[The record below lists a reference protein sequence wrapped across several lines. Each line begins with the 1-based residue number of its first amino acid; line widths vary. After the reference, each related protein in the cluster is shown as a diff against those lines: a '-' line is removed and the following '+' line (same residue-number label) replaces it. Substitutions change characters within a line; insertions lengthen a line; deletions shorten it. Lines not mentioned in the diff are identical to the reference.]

1 MSAHDAWPATGPA
14 GRARVARRSPS
25 EGSVLLELRN
35 VTCAFGGLK
44 AVSDLDLTLPAGVLA
59 GLIGP
64 NGAGKTTVFNLIMGV
79 YPPTQGE
86 ILLDGAPTR
95 GRLTWDIARLGV
107 ARTFQNPRLF
117 AELTCLD
124 NVRVACHLHCG
135 ATLVDSVLDSPR
147 SRKEEREIVAR
158 ARGLLD
164 AFGLG
169 RYADEKARNLPYGDQ
184 RRLEI
189 ARALATEPTLL
200 LLDEPAAGM
209 NPQESDALMRLIHDI
224 RSRYRLTVLLIEH
237 DMKVVMGICE
247 RITVL
252 DHGVKI
258 AEGLPQA
265 IRSDPK
271 VIEAY
276 LGEEA

>member
-1 MSAHDAWPATGPA
+1 VTDAIL
-14 GRARVARRSPS
+14 R
-25 EGSVLLELRN
+25 LRN
-35 VTCAFGGLK
+35 VTRSFGGLK
-44 AVSDLDLTLPAGVLA
+44 AVQDLDLELQPGALA

-64 NGAGKTTVFNLIMGV
+64 NGAGKTTVFNLVTGV
-79 YPPTQGE
+79 Y
-86 ILLDGAPTR
+86 APTEGTIDLANQR
-95 GRLTWDIARLGV
+95 IHGRLPSTIARLGV

-117 AELTCLD
+117 SELTCLD
-124 NVRVACHLHCG
+124 NVRVACHLHAG
-135 ATLVDSVLDSPR
+135 ATFADSVFRTPR
-147 SRKEEREIVAR
+147 SEREETAIAERSESLLADFGLERYREER
-158 ARGLLD
+158 
-164 AFGLG
+164 
-169 RYADEKARNLPYGDQ
+169 ARNLPYGDQ

-189 ARALATEPTLL
+189 ARALGAEPKLL

-209 NPQESDALMRLIHDI
+209 NPHESEALMHLIHDI
-224 RSRYRLTVLLIEH
+224 RDRYGLTVLLIEH

-258 AEGLPQA
+258 AEGTPLE
-265 IRSDPK
+265 IRHDPK

>member
-1 MSAHDAWPATGPA
+1 MSGGA
-14 GRARVARRSPS
+14 GEPLLSLRR
-25 EGSVLLELRN
+25 

-44 AVSDLDLTLPAGVLA
+44 AVADLDLELPRGTLA

-79 YPPTQGE
+79 YRPTSGS
-86 ILLDGAPTR
+86 ILLEARPIE
-95 GRLTWDIARLGV
+95 GRVTCTIARRGV

-117 AELTCLD
+117 SELTCLE
-124 NVRVACHLHCG
+124 NVQIASHLHCG
-135 ATLVDSVLDSPR
+135 ATLGDSVLDTAR
-147 SRKEEREIVAR
+147 SRKEERLILERSR
-158 ARGLLD
+158 AFLEEFRLT
-164 AFGLG
+164 
-169 RYADEKARNLPYGDQ
+169 RYAGEKARNLPYGDQ

-209 NPQESDALMRLIHDI
+209 NPQESEALMHLIHDV

-252 DHGVKI
+252 DYGVKI
-258 AEGLPQA
+258 AEGTPDA
-265 IRSDPK
+265 IRSDRR

-276 LGEEA
+276 LGEDA